1 MVAQVLPRLQ
11 QPHALTTC
19 WPLLAA
25 PPAQSHPKWLPLC
38 VLLMQ
43 AAAKQ
48 HGYALWLSLP
58 AADKANSNSGSTPDS
73 ASSVLVGVPADSLPE
88 AARPAAAA
96 QLASAV
102 AAASE
107 LLQAVKQHVRMAAR
121 RPQMLAWPS
130 SPKWT
135 VDAAAAALESEGFV
149 PGDQGTTAA
158 GPQPEAPAGTTAA
171 AKAEAAAATAAWQRE
186 TAELA
191 NRVSR
196 VPFSTGQPTNTSVH
210 RQGSFC
216 FVFDSGSIWQL
227 QM

>member
-1 MVAQVLPRLQ
+1 LVAQVLPKLQ

-25 PPAQSHPKWLPLC
+25 PTAQSHPKWLPLC

-58 AADKANSNSGSTPDS
+58 AADKSSSSSTQDSTSN
-73 ASSVLVGVPADSLPE
+73 VLVGVPTDSLPD

-96 QLASAV
+96 QLAPA
-102 AAASE
+102 ATAASE
-107 LLQAVKQHVRMAAR
+107 LLQAVKQYVRMAAR
-121 RPQMLAWPS
+121 RLQMLAWPS

-135 VDAAAAALESEGFV
+135 VEAAAAALESEGFV
-149 PGDQGTTAA
+149 LGDQGTTAA

-171 AKAEAAAATAAWQRE
+171 AKAEAAAAAAAWQKE
-186 TAELA
+186 TTELG
-191 NRVSR
+191 NRVS
-196 VPFSTGQPTNTSVH
+196 
-210 RQGSFC
+210 SFC
-216 FVFDSGSIWQL
+216 L
-227 QM
+227 R